1 MATVKDYRDKSEA
14 DLNQEL
20 INLRKEQ
27 FSLRMQKGADQLSKP
42 HLYKAVRRDIAR
54 LKTILSEKQK
64 AGNA

>member
-20 INLRKEQ
+20 ISLRKEQ

-54 LKTILSEKQK
+54 LKTILAEKQK

>member
-1 MATVKDYRDKSEA
+1 MSTVKDYRDKSEA

-20 INLRKEQ
+20 VNLRKEQ
-27 FSLRMQKGADQLSKP
+27 FNLRMQKGAGQLSKP

-54 LKTILSEKQK
+54 LKTVLSEKQK